1 VPKRVRVRHSLT
13 QPLLHRPLVKRV
25 KCQRTRTTHGTTQLT
40 SLFYF
45 TYVFYFLLLLVVG
58 PPSLNKDINQ
68 SQVVI
73 HNVRYPF
80 TISPFSVFAVC
91 NTVSTLLTA
100 RQDSCSTPCRKCV

>member
-1 VPKRVRVRHSLT
+1 MG
-13 QPLLHRPLVKRV
+13 
-25 KCQRTRTTHGTTQLT
+25 QRNSQV
-40 SLFYF
+40 FFIYF